1 MTRTRLT
8 FYVLFFNAALFSSMT
23 LLAPSG
29 YGQSKAQDRKD
40 EKRENER
47 VKKAEKEVSET
58 KRELAEI
65 QKKLKE
71 KLRSIDAREDG
82 LSKLLRAY
90 RDAVDDAEQE
100 IGASIGIPS
109 AMAKVKENRKK
120 LDEASVP
127 LLAELHAT
135 PQWKKLLQEVE
146 VAKQTKE
153 ELHENTEI
161 EDSERD
167 AKLSEID
174 RLLRKPSEV
183 ESNAI
188 QQSPVCKPL
197 QATLSKMVDEL
208 DILRKKISKDKVQ
221 SHPKVAQ
228 VSKRAEE
235 AKKELASQ
243 RKELT
248 TIRGNVAKGM
258 KQLANAQAEL
268 NKARVADAKDPNNGK
283 PKSNG
288 KGK

>member
-1 MTRTRLT
+1 MTRTPLAI
-8 FYVLFFNAALFSSMT
+8 YALFLSAAFFVST
-23 LLAPSG
+23 TRFVPSG

-40 EKRENER
+40 EQRENER
-47 VKKAEKEVSET
+47 VKKAEKDVNEA
-58 KRELAEI
+58 KRELTDI

-71 KLRSIDAREDG
+71 KLRSVDAREDG
-82 LSKLLRAY
+82 LGKLLRAY
-90 RDAVDDAEQE
+90 RDTVDDAEQE
-100 IGASIGIPS
+100 IGASIGIPG
-109 AMAKVKENRKK
+109 ALAKVKESRKK
-120 LDEASVP
+120 LDEASLPV
-127 LLAELHAT
+127 LAVLHAT
-135 PQWKKLLQEVE
+135 PQWKSLLQDVE
-146 VAKQTKE
+146 AAKQKKQ
-153 ELHENTEI
+153 ELNENAEL

-197 QATLSKMVDEL
+197 QVTLSKTVDEL
-208 DILRKKISKDKVQ
+208 DSLRKKISTDKVL

-228 VSKRAEE
+228 ASKRVEE

-243 RKELT
+243 RKEFA
-248 TIRGNVAKGM
+248 TIRGRVAKGI
-258 KQLANAQAEL
+258 KQLTIAQTEL
-268 NKARVADAKDPNNGK
+268 TNARVADAKDPNKGK

>member
-1 MTRTRLT
+1 
-8 FYVLFFNAALFSSMT
+8 MT
-23 LLAPSG
+23 LLIPSV

-40 EKRENER
+40 EQRENER
-47 VKKAEKEVSET
+47 VKKAEKEVSEA
-58 KRELAEI
+58 KRELSEI
-65 QKKLKE
+65 EKKLKE
-71 KLRSIDAREDG
+71 KLRSVDAREDG

-109 AMAKVKENRKK
+109 ALAKVKESRKK

-127 LLAELHAT
+127 VLAELHAT

-146 VAKQTKE
+146 SAKQKKQ
-153 ELHENTEI
+153 ELHENAEI

-208 DILRKKISKDKVQ
+208 DILRKKISTEKVQ
-221 SHPKVAQ
+221 SQPKVMQA
-228 VSKRAEE
+228 SKKVEE
-235 AKKELASQ
+235 AKKELAAQ
-243 RKELT
+243 LKELV
-248 TIRGNVAKGM
+248 TIRGNVAKGR
-258 KQLANAQAEL
+258 KQLAIAQMEL
-268 NKARVADAKDPNNGK
+268 SKARAADAKDANNGK

>member
-23 LLAPSG
+23 LLTPSG

-228 VSKRAEE
+228 VSKRVEE

-268 NKARVADAKDPNNGK
+268 TKARVADAKDANNGK